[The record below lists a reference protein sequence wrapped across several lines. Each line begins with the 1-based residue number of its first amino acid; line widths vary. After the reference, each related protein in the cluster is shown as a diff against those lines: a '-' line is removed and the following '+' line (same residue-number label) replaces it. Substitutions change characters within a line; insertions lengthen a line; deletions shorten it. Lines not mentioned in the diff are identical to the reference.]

1 MNKIPVAE
9 TIRATY
15 RFAFVGIGK
24 VIGLIWLPAFL
35 MAATSYFCMH
45 PYLDFMASDPDP
57 ADILQHG
64 GVILGMLAGLLLC
77 FYFFAVMAVAI
88 TREALHPTAEV
99 TYFRFPFGGA
109 VFRVIGGYFALMGLT
124 LLFCVL
130 LVLVAAVFGIAA
142 KSVPAG
148 GGIAILIVTAIL
160 MIAGFAGL
168 IYAVVRLS
176 YLLVPAATEEGHIG
190 IEQSW
195 KLTTGNFWR
204 IVLIVLATVGPMILV
219 QFIIQAVMVGPE
231 YFNPHL
237 EAAGNQAAMAAFKL
251 EQTRLMA
258 QTFPYLTAANFLLAP
273 FLYGLSFAA
282 AAFSYRALKNPSPAG
297 EARTEGA

>member
-1 MNKIPVAE
+1 MNKISISE
-9 TIRATY
+9 TISTTY

-35 MAATSYFCMH
+35 MAGTSYFCMR
-45 PYLDFMASDPDP
+45 PYIDFMATDPEP

-64 GVILGMLAGLLLC
+64 GAILGMLAGLLLC
-77 FYFFAVMAVAI
+77 LYFFAVMAVAI
-88 TREALHPTAEV
+88 TREALHPTPTV

-148 GGIAILIVTAIL
+148 GGIAILIVTTVL
-160 MIAGFAGL
+160 MIAGFLGL
-168 IYAVVRLS
+168 IYAAVRLG
-176 YLLVPAATEEGHIG
+176 YLLVPAATEENHIG

-195 KLTTGNFWR
+195 KLTKGNFWR
-204 IVLIVLATVGPMILV
+204 IVLIVLATLGPMIVV
-219 QFIIQAVMVGPE
+219 QGIIQCVVVGPE

-237 EAAGNQAAMAAFKL
+237 EAVGNQAAMAGYKL
-251 EQTRLMA
+251 EQMRLMA
-258 QTFPYLTAANFLLAP
+258 QAFPYLTAVGFLLAP
-273 FLYGLSFAA
+273 FSYGLSFAA
-282 AAFSYRALKNPSPAG
+282 AAFSYRALKNPPSVGVA
-297 EARTEGA
+297 